1 MDPASI
7 VDALGYPAAGLGIL
21 IESAGVPFPGEALLL
36 AAAAWAAAR
45 HHSIVLVILFG
56 FLGATAG
63 ANLGY
68 YLGYRGGRPFVERFG
83 SLFRIRPDHIAR
95 SELFF
100 ARYGDKAIVAGRFIL
115 GLRTWGS
122 MLAGMSRM
130 PFWRFQ
136 VFSAL
141 GALGWSIAI
150 GLAGYLLGNNL
161 PLIGAILRALGFG
174 GLVLIVLIAITL
186 VVMRERGR
194 NPVDDHIEEGEDP
207 PADLVARG
215 LHQVGDRW
223 DHDRAELDPENEAE
237 RGPGD
242 PSVGAEVGQ
251 LVHRL
256 RHRRQRQHGD
266 PVCDQ

>member
-1 MDPASI
+1 MDPAAI
-7 VDALGYPAAGLGIL
+7 VDAIGYPAAGLGIL
-21 IESAGVPFPGEALLL
+21 VESAGVPFPGEALML

-45 HHSIVLVILFG
+45 HHNLVLVIIAG

-83 SLFRIRPDHIAR
+83 SIFRIRPDHIAR

-100 ARYGDKAIVAGRFIL
+100 ARHGDKAVLAGRFIL

-122 MLAGMSRM
+122 LLAGMSRM

-141 GALGWSIAI
+141 GALGWAVAI
-150 GLAGYLLGNNL
+150 GVAGYILGNNL
-161 PLIGAILRALGFG
+161 PLIGAVLQGIGVG

-186 VVMRERGR
+186 VVMRER
-194 NPVDDHIEEGEDP
+194 
-207 PADLVARG
+207 AAR
-215 LHQVGDRW
+215 R
-223 DHDRAELDPENEAE
+223 
-237 RGPGD
+237 
-242 PSVGAEVGQ
+242 
-251 LVHRL
+251 
-256 RHRRQRQHGD
+256 
-266 PVCDQ
+266 